1 MDHFSVTQMETN
13 PLLIPADPFEAI
25 INEELVQSAE
35 LKSFAGW
42 NRIFME
48 RLEIWY
54 ANQPFVRCLF
64 EAEKVFLS
72 LKRHCSFFD
81 VIFKSQQS
89 CGCKLCERFE
99 PSGERRSLNAW
110 SDKGQQF
117 PPITNPINT
126 IRGKITASIDMSV
139 GGLFTKDELR
149 LLIGQYDR
157 KWYTQTYT
165 ACTIC
170 HSAEAS

>member
-1 MDHFSVTQMETN
+1 MDHFTATHMETT

-25 INEELVQSAE
+25 INGELVQSAE
-35 LKSFAGW
+35 LKRLAGW
-42 NRIFME
+42 NRLFME
-48 RLEIWY
+48 RLEIRY
-54 ANQPFVRCLF
+54 ANRPFGRCLF

-89 CGCKLCERFE
+89 YGCKWCKCFE
-99 PSGERRSLNAW
+99 PSGKRRSLNAR

-117 PPITNPINT
+117 PPITNTINT

-139 GGLFTKDELR
+139 GSLFTKEESR
-149 LLIGQYDR
+149 PLIGQYKR

-165 ACTIC
+165 ACTFLY
-170 HSAEAS
+170 